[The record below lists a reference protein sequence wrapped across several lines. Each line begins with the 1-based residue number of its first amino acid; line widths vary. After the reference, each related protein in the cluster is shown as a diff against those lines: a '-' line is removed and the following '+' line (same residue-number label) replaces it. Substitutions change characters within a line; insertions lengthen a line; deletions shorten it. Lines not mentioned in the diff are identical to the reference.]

1 MEVLIVSIV
10 LILVILII
18 LAFNKSKAKFDT
30 TKKTFENL
38 NCDREVGLMQELDLL
53 IEKGDKIDVQ
63 KWLDNYYNSG
73 NKVTGKVYSRAKA
86 FIEDKKWLTDEEYK
100 KELEVSIAKNNE
112 KYEKYVKEQE
122 QSIMVSQIVKNVID
136 IILNI
141 EMSKDEM
148 AEKIRI
154 LLEPYTE
161 QVDFINGIK
170 KHAYWHAMHIIMNS
184 NKVPV
189 KIATKARS
197 DRQKNMTAFTTRKLS
212 EFPIFVITD
221 YLIDNK
227 IYLSSADCTEYQ
239 NFAFINSKR
248 DF

>member
-100 KELEVSIAKNNE
+100 KELEVSIARNNE
-112 KYEKYVKEQE
+112 KYEKFVKEQE
-122 QSIMVSQIVKNVID
+122 LPKQGS
-136 IILNI
+136 
-141 EMSKDEM
+141 
-148 AEKIRI
+148 
-154 LLEPYTE
+154 
-161 QVDFINGIK
+161 
-170 KHAYWHAMHIIMNS
+170 
-184 NKVPV
+184 
-189 KIATKARS
+189 
-197 DRQKNMTAFTTRKLS
+197 S
-212 EFPIFVITD
+212 E
-221 YLIDNK
+221 
-227 IYLSSADCTEYQ
+227 
-239 NFAFINSKR
+239 
-248 DF
+248 